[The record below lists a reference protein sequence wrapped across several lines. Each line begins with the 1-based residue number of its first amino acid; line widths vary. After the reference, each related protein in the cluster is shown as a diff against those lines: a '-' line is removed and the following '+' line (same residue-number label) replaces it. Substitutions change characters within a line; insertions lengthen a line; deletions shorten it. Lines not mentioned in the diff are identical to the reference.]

1 MNFYKQIEQK
11 MKHVASKEATPAPS
25 FVWDNIE
32 DALNENERGRK
43 GYFWLFLGG
52 LLLIGTYVLFQKN
65 TVVKENS
72 NTVLTSEIA
81 QTIETIDVKK
91 SVISANENIE
101 KEIIVGSES
110 DVYVPVK
117 ALLEDDEIQ
126 KNTFKNKSIPKVEKT
141 FVTSPEIVNNDF
153 FTERTTSKKNL
164 LKEKTP
170 ENFQERQVE
179 NLSKIALSDL
189 DFLAIDLPKL
199 DYNRNKISCPSFGGK
214 TINLNPFIE
223 INGVGGM
230 HFKNLDGTANQSLSE
245 ARNQTEKM
253 WYSYGG
259 NVAVGLNLS
268 SNLYLGAG
276 IEWGQAVDEF
286 YYSDDAVTQLIITF
300 DPETSQPIDTSLVL
314 GVLEN
319 KGDIRYTTID
329 IPVFIGFTKQFRTF
343 ELGLESGLL
352 YNLSFQTEGKII
364 NEQLDI
370 SKISE
375 EQNIYK
381 KELGLGLRT
390 SLVFRKTMGNG
401 LSFQVKPT
409 FKMYLDDINHTD
421 YILPTTLQFARLN
434 IGLRKDF

>member
-101 KEIIVGSES
+101 KEIIVSSES